1 MEAIIVNVLAL
12 FVGVSTIVML
22 LNMIF
27 SGAIVRAN
35 EYEEDER

>member
-1 MEAIIVNVLAL
+1 MEAIIMNGLAL

-22 LNMIF
+22 LNMLF
-27 SGAIVRAN
+27 SGAIVRVS